1 MRAVSFLAIGAVAA
15 PLFLAAPTPTP
26 ALAQGRSPAEA
37 CSAAIR
43 YEVQDRYPQ
52 ARGVRV
58 LNTDVRDSGRN
69 EAQVSG
75 RGEFEDRNGGDAR
88 FTFGCAYN
96 YRSGR
101 TSDLRVDDVSHK
113 DGKNN
118 GAAVA
123 GLVLGAIVLGAIV
136 ASSKDKDKDR
146 DRDDWRN
153 DDVWSPADGVRCSA
167 RDRSCSKDGRFSQK
181 WTDRIFYRGG

>member
-1 MRAVSFLAIGAVAA
+1 MRVASFLAMGAI
-15 PLFLAAPTPTP
+15 LAPTFAPSVVTAQDRDP
-26 ALAQGRSPAEA
+26 ARA
-37 CSAAIR
+37 CGTAIR

-52 ARGVRV
+52 ARGVRI
-58 LNTDVRDSGRN
+58 TDSNSRDAGRN
-69 EAQVSG
+69 EAVVSG
-75 RGEFEDRNGGDAR
+75 RGEFEDRNGGEAR
-88 FTFGCAYN
+88 FGFNCTYD

-101 TSDLRVDDVSHK
+101 TYDLRVDDVNHK

-146 DRDDWRN
+146 DRDDWRH

-167 RDRSCSKDGRFSQK
+167 RERSCHKNGRFSQK
-181 WTDRIFYRGG
+181 WTDRVFYRGG